1 MFNKLNFY
9 CVSSGVIKVLSR
21 YSSAHAGTGSWL
33 QFNADFAAAD
43 VHTGDMTYTAVSR
56 GFHDSRAE
64 FQVFQDFHQLDIYVF
79 NLCSEDGRQNLLEK
93 LLLQFTRSSLR
104 VPR

>member
-1 MFNKLNFY
+1 MLLKFY
-9 CVSSGVIKVLSR
+9 AGTVQ
-21 YSSAHAGTGSWL
+21 HAGTGSWL

-93 LLLQFTRSSLR
+93 LLLLFTRSSLR
-104 VPR
+104 VPRWSSEARFR